1 MNIPRLLPLLL
12 AVLFVQAFAQMAAEN
27 ALASTEYPLDIARRL
42 QNRYDHI
49 ESLNFHFK
57 QQVTGQMAGRDKAA
71 SGEAWFLK
79 NADGGRMRWN
89 YVNPQQVLV
98 SDGQKFSM
106 YFEELKQM
114 IVSDADSLDQEL
126 TYSFFSGRGNL
137 ERDFH
142 ILPADEAYGLQD
154 YQGKGA
160 KIIKLVPIKD
170 QAQVEDIHLWVNA
183 DSLIE
188 RIVLRDHLDTRTT
201 LTFSAIRPNALA
213 GLAPAEVRQL
223 FSFTPPAGT
232 EIIRQ

>member
-1 MNIPRLLPLLL
+1 MNLPRLLFLPLLFAILL
-12 AVLFVQAFAQMAAEN
+12 AQVAMAQG
-27 ALASTEYPLDIARRL
+27 EYPQDIARRL
-42 QNRYDHI
+42 QNRYDHM
-49 ESLNFHFK
+49 ESLNFHFN

-79 NADGGRMRWN
+79 STDGGRMRWN

-106 YFEELKQM
+106 YFQELKQM
-114 IVSDADSLDQEL
+114 IVSNADSLDQEL
-126 TYSFFSGRGNL
+126 TYAFFSGRGNL
-137 ERDFH
+137 ERDFY
-142 ILPADEAYGLQD
+142 ILPANEEYGLQD
-154 YQGKGA
+154 NQGKGA
-160 KIIKLVPIKD
+160 KIIKLVPKKD

-201 LTFSAIRPNALA
+201 LTFSAVRPNALS
-213 GLAPAEVRQL
+213 GLTSAEVKQL
-223 FSFTPPAGT
+223 FSFSPPAGT

>member
-1 MNIPRLLPLLL
+1 MNTSRLIVPLLPLAIVL
-12 AVLFVQAFAQMAAEN
+12 AVL
-27 ALASTEYPLDIARRL
+27 LAGNTLAGTEYPLDIARRL
-42 QNRYDHI
+42 QNRYDHM

-57 QQVTGQMAGRDKAA
+57 QNVTGQMAGRDKAA

-79 NADGGRMRWN
+79 GADGGRMRWN

-98 SDGQKFSM
+98 SDGHEFSM

-114 IVSDADSLDQEL
+114 TITDADSLDQEL

-142 ILPADEAYGLQD
+142 ILPADEAYGIQD
-154 YQGKGA
+154 YEKGA
-160 KIIKLVPIKD
+160 VKIIKLVPKKD

-201 LTFSAIRPNALA
+201 LTLSAIKPNALA
-213 GLAPAEVRQL
+213 GLSPAEVKRL

-232 EIIRQ
+232 EVIRQ